1 MSWLPSQ
8 TVSLPTYSPEGWI
21 DDRPSHDV
29 LEDED
34 HSGEDSQPGGISLS
48 VDPTEV
54 EGPQPMNSTPN
65 DVALAYAPPL
75 ASHWGIPPTEAPFDN
90 LPNPFDNSLS
100 ALSLQGTNNT
110 HPVFA
115 MTTVSEGLLQHALTV
130 LGNAN
135 ALQHYHSLGF
145 DDASDL
151 LDDELPAVNDYQAVN
166 DVCRFIDHWAV
177 TGGLESGAD
186 LIGRAA
192 ANVRGW
198 DRPETVTR
206 EELQGDQY
214 DIQGINWE
222 KLDTTREKARSA
234 RTKLCAKKAK
244 SQWAKS
250 IPSTEN
256 YYRFR
261 RMDTAHRAF
270 VAHFQLRNLISCTSR
285 SDIYYATKSRVMHT
299 DASSQTESCI
309 MDLTKPLGD
318 PSSPSTFTLTAL
330 TASDEVLIA
339 GGFSGEYALTNLSS
353 EYGTSPTQG
362 YVTHEYNG
370 ITNHVHTFQSRSGG
384 KPQGVFCS
392 NDQRLRVL
400 DCNTNQLI
408 YDFGYEQAINCSA
421 TSPNGRMRVVVGD
434 FHETLITDAE
444 TGLPFERLRTHTDH
458 VFACAWADDG
468 IHVATGAQDSQ
479 VAIWDARRWG
489 QPLAVVASVMACPR
503 SLRFSPVGGG
513 RRVLFSAE
521 AEDIVNVLDAVSF
534 DRAQTLD
541 FYGATGGIA
550 VTPDGAALFVANC
563 DSKFGGIL
571 EFERVGFGEP
581 HGAAAGRPWRGRR
594 DDYALLRE
602 EAPWEWVAERE
613 LDDDPRVRI
622 PARARARRGL
632 ELASLVV

>member
-1 MSWLPSQ
+1 
-8 TVSLPTYSPEGWI
+8 
-21 DDRPSHDV
+21 
-29 LEDED
+29 
-34 HSGEDSQPGGISLS
+34 
-48 VDPTEV
+48 
-54 EGPQPMNSTPN
+54 
-65 DVALAYAPPL
+65 
-75 ASHWGIPPTEAPFDN
+75 
-90 LPNPFDNSLS
+90 
-100 ALSLQGTNNT
+100 
-110 HPVFA
+110 
-115 MTTVSEGLLQHALTV
+115 
-130 LGNAN
+130 
-135 ALQHYHSLGF
+135 
-145 DDASDL
+145 
-151 LDDELPAVNDYQAVN
+151 
-166 DVCRFIDHWAV
+166 
-177 TGGLESGAD
+177 
-186 LIGRAA
+186 
-192 ANVRGW
+192 
-198 DRPETVTR
+198 
-206 EELQGDQY
+206 
-214 DIQGINWE
+214 
-222 KLDTTREKARSA
+222 
-234 RTKLCAKKAK
+234 
-244 SQWAKS
+244 
-250 IPSTEN
+250 
-256 YYRFR
+256 
-261 RMDTAHRAF
+261 
-270 VAHFQLRNLISCTSR
+270 
-285 SDIYYATKSRVMHT
+285 
-299 DASSQTESCI
+299 

-330 TASDEVLIA
+330 TASEEVLIA

-353 EYGTSPTQG
+353 ESGTSPTQG

-370 ITNHVHTFQSRSGG
+370 ITNHVHTFQSRSSG

-392 NDQRLRVL
+392 NDHRLRVL
-400 DCNTNQLI
+400 DCNTNKFI

-489 QPLAVVASVMACPR
+489 RPLAVVASVMACPR

-521 AEDIVNVLDAVSF
+521 AEDVVNVLDAVSF

-581 HGAAAGRPWRGRR
+581 HGATAAGRPWRGRR
-594 DDYALLRE
+594 DDSALLRDE
-602 EAPWEWVAERE
+602 TPWEWVAERE

-622 PARARARRGL
+622 PARARARGGL